1 MAVLIISTADEI
13 TFERDG
19 GMKRVRPWHERWMSR
34 KTAKRIND
42 MFDSAPMPDYT
53 QMHKEA
59 VEFKNEML
67 KLREE
72 ALARGEKW

>member
-1 MAVLIISTADEI
+1 MAVLIISAADEI
-13 TFERDG
+13 TFEWDG
-19 GMKRVRPWHERWMSR
+19 GMNRVCPWHGCWVSR

-42 MFDSAPMPDYT
+42 LFYFGRIPFYT

>member
-1 MAVLIISTADEI
+1 
-13 TFERDG
+13 
-19 GMKRVRPWHERWMSR
+19 MKRVRPWHGKWMSR

-42 MFDSAPMPDYT
+42 MFDSAPMPDRT

-72 ALARGEKW
+72 ALARGEMVRITAIWAPQSLEK

>member
-1 MAVLIISTADEI
+1 MDAGCQE
-13 TFERDG
+13 
-19 GMKRVRPWHERWMSR
+19 
-34 KTAKRIND
+34 KRIND

>member
-19 GMKRVRPWHERWMSR
+19 GMKRVRPWHGRWMSR

-42 MFDSAPMPDYT
+42 MFDSAPMQDYT